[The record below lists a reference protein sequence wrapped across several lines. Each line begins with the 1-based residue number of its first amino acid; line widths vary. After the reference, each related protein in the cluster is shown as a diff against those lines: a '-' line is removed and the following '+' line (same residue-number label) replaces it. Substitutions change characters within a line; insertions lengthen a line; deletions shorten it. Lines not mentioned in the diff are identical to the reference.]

1 MVAKKR
7 GSKRKAAKKKTREAG
22 RDAEKGTF
30 IPVAEAR
37 RRKKTAVV
45 ERLKIGRRGKKKR
58 APKK

>member
-1 MVAKKR
+1 MAT
-7 GSKRKAAKKKTREAG
+7 KKKTRLAG

-45 ERLKIGRRGKKKR
+45 EHVPIGKRKGGKKK
-58 APKK
+58 AGKKK